1 MKAEITLEKGITS
14 GKCYIF
20 INDTFYVRISK
31 KLFKELYDYLFNK
44 EDNNEQNEMKEIE
57 EIKAVIVRHHSGLGC
72 DVLCDGDQCENCYLT
87 AKDLY
92 YEGYRKIAEDEIVV
106 KKREYEN
113 KEIASFLRGR
123 ESAFCD
129 IECMYNVQ
137 KKDIDYIKSIDK
149 ARQETARAILKELND
164 EGYKIY
170 KQQGNTFDAGNFN
183 WLIAYTMR
191 KYGIELEDK
200 NERL

>member
-72 DVLCDGDQCENCYLT
+72 DVLCDGDQCENCYFT

-92 YEGYRKIAEDEIVV
+92 CEGYRKVADDEIVI
-106 KKREYEN
+106 KKSEYDTLLKAYTQIYDNAYQWGLKVGEE
-113 KEIASFLRGR
+113 KAAIEIL
-123 ESAFCD
+123 
-129 IECMYNVQ
+129 Q
-137 KKDIDYIKSIDK
+137 KLKDNIMFADFGCGDGYEEVVDMNTD
-149 ARQETARAILKELND
+149 ELKELA
-164 EGYKIY
+164 KS
-170 KQQGNTFDAGNFN
+170 
-183 WLIAYTMR
+183 
-191 KYGIELEDK
+191 YGIELED
-200 NERL
+200 

>member
-1 MKAEITLEKGITS
+1 M
-14 GKCYIF
+14 
-20 INDTFYVRISK
+20 
-31 KLFKELYDYLFNK
+31 NK
-44 EDNNEQNEMKEIE
+44 DEMIE
-57 EIKAVIVRHHSGLGC
+57 EIEKEQPIAMMIQR
-72 DVLCDGDQCENCYLT
+72 YLDNNNI
-87 AKDLY
+87 KVSNPLLPMHI
-92 YEGYRKIAEDEIVV
+92 EEMLNRKNYHKVADDEIVV

-129 IECMYNVQ
+129 IENFYNVP
-137 KKDIDYIKSIDK
+137 KNGINYIKSIDK

-191 KYGIELEDK
+191 KYGIELEEEK
-200 NERL
+200 